1 MGIILTPENVDFS
14 EVCLMDEIISRSF
27 LEEYS
32 ESLKRY
38 PETARNS
45 LNIFDKKGRGSNVFG
60 NILASRILGLPLASP
75 SQLEHAV
82 RLSPNTF
89 RGIYVEPALVLRTLE
104 DNYNARNLYSQL
116 EKRNIKP
123 TEENPVRI
131 SLNGLDL
138 KEDSSSYYGLI
149 HILTG
154 EEEILQDERFSSKY
168 DRRKFLTSD
177 ERGVPIFLTKGEI
190 EKLSEN
196 EISKLRTFYARKRD
210 LDWLYL
216 DWDLDLDSGW
226 YRNLAYS
233 NPGGRVAL
241 AKKFSSG
248 NIGGYLSKLSKER
261 DKQIRITNE
270 RYKRAVEI
278 MNE

>member
-210 LDWLYL
+210 LDRIVLYRDL
-216 DWDLDLDSGW
+216 GLGSYWDR
-226 YRNLAYS
+226 YLAYS
-233 NPGGRVAL
+233 GPNGRVAL

-248 NIGGYLSKLSKER
+248 NH
-261 DKQIRITNE
+261 
-270 RYKRAVEI
+270 
-278 MNE
+278 